1 MVGARLPLQSTL
13 LAGLLA
19 LAHFGLPSMHTDTK
33 RLFNHSSSYVRPHDR
48 LISYTDTTILQESY
62 LDRGRGGSRGFL
74 SPSACTLRTRRSR
87 PKARV
92 ISSVEFKV

>member
-19 LAHFGLPSMHTDTK
+19 LAHFGLPRMHTDTK
-33 RLFNHSSSYVRPHDR
+33 RLFIQPFQLLCPTRPHDT
-48 LISYTDTTILQESY
+48 LVSYTITTILQESY

-74 SPSACTLRTRRSR
+74 SPSACTLGTRTSR
-87 PKARV
+87 PGH
-92 ISSVEFKV
+92 E